1 MLKLIIFFFL
11 FFLNSILCAQAID
24 SILNPQILGPKTERI
39 NPSLYNQIYYVSV
52 VAGSDETGNGLEK
65 TPWKTISYALKKIT
79 AGKKDVRFAVFVSE
93 GTYDQVTIV
102 MHKNVDLYGGFNSR
116 TWDRDIYRYSSY
128 LDGQGVRRVVIAADS
143 SRIDGFTI
151 KNGLSRDHGAG
162 ILCDDTSPHIS
173 NNFIINNLVLEPS
186 AFNRNRIHQEGNI
199 GGGIACLYNAVPVIR
214 NNIIY
219 QNKTSVGTGA
229 AIAFYGWVRDKR
241 APEMYVENNRIKG
254 GWQAKVINN
263 IIINNTSG
271 VNDLGKTRSSSGAGI
286 SCAFEARP
294 VIQNNLVAMNQA
306 KGRSDAGGIYC
317 EYFSDPMINGN
328 WILSNI
334 ADDDGAGFYTMKL
347 GQPLLKN
354 NIFAG
359 NRTTGGGVGGIRL
372 SKEGRAIIEN
382 NTIMYNHGGGVM
394 SVDAYMELNNNTI
407 LFNKGGYGLTY
418 RNNFDYFKP
427 SRITGNT
434 FFENEN
440 GDLFIDK
447 KAAVMPIL
455 EDNITEKKNPGIY
468 YQLVE
473 FEGQA
478 YKLEFDKNTFTSKLT
493 VLEMSFEPGI
503 FNGRVI
509 RINDK
514 WSIIKEVKGSD
525 IFIWGDFNDHE
536 RNFNSFQ
543 IMKKNLSNFD

>member
-1 MLKLIIFFFL
+1 
-11 FFLNSILCAQAID
+11 
-24 SILNPQILGPKTERI
+24 
-39 NPSLYNQIYYVSV
+39 
-52 VAGSDETGNGLEK
+52 
-65 TPWKTISYALKKIT
+65 
-79 AGKKDVRFAVFVSE
+79 
-93 GTYDQVTIV
+93 
-102 MHKNVDLYGGFNSR
+102 
-116 TWDRDIYRYSSY
+116 
-128 LDGQGVRRVVIAADS
+128 
-143 SRIDGFTI
+143 
-151 KNGLSRDHGAG
+151 
-162 ILCDDTSPHIS
+162 
-173 NNFIINNLVLEPS
+173 
-186 AFNRNRIHQEGNI
+186 
-199 GGGIACLYNAVPVIR
+199 
-214 NNIIY
+214 
-219 QNKTSVGTGA
+219 
-229 AIAFYGWVRDKR
+229 
-241 APEMYVENNRIKG
+241 
-254 GWQAKVINN
+254 
-263 IIINNTSG
+263 
-271 VNDLGKTRSSSGAGI
+271 
-286 SCAFEARP
+286 
-294 VIQNNLVAMNQA
+294 VAMNQA